1 MRVPSLPLSQ
11 ELLARLGGARTLEVL
26 LVELDHALR
35 GTPYRAQAAGEV
47 LTPFGL
53 LRGAVLVE
61 GEDQGFVLV
70 RTQNPEASRAVQEL
84 LPRALLGTPL
94 EKYTPLAVGP
104 EPSGEGRL
112 SLILDRDHPG
122 LSFSP
127 PPLPGAYAMWW
138 GESSIFPLTRAAE
151 VWTRWFREL
160 AGREGEALFEILAL
174 AGFPME
180 EVDRRAPPPD
190 GLVLPVV
197 LPSGA
202 RAVLSYRED
211 RGVRVHLRKGAPL
224 WEVEA
229 LLLNLLRLLRRRLPS
244 RRPGRSPALEWWEEL
259 LKRSQETLT
268 DAVGRIT
275 VNGEKKSP

>member
-1 MRVPSLPLSQ
+1 M
-11 ELLARLGGARTLEVL
+11 
-26 LVELDHALR
+26 ELDHALR

-53 LRGAVLVE
+53 LREAVLVE
-61 GEDQGFVLV
+61 GEDRGFVLV
-70 RTQNPEASRAVQEL
+70 HTQSPEASRAVQEL

-94 EKYTPLAVGP
+94 ERYTPIAIGP
-104 EPSGEGRL
+104 EPGGEGRL
-112 SLILDRDHPG
+112 SLILDSDCPG

-127 PPLPGAYAMWW
+127 PLLPGTYAMWW
-138 GESSIFPLTRAAE
+138 GEPSVFPLTRAAE
-151 VWTRWFREL
+151 VWDRWFRKL
-160 AGREGEALFEILAL
+160 AGREQEALFEILAL

-190 GLVLPVV
+190 GLVLPVA

-202 RAVLSYRED
+202 QAVLSYRED
-211 RGVRVHLRKGAPL
+211 RGVRIHARREAPF

-229 LLLNLLRLLRRRLPS
+229 LLLNLLRLLRKRLPPE
-244 RRPGRSPALEWWEEL
+244 RPERSPALEWWEEV

-268 DAVGRIT
+268 DAVGRVT
-275 VNGEKKSP
+275 VGGGKKSL